1 MRVLRKISVICSP
14 PRASP
19 WTVTMQAGW
28 RRGEMVLAGLLGRPC
43 AKAYWLSPGLPAD
56 WLEDPAEPVSSPRI
70 ATPSCLAGGGAAA
83 PAESYVSRAAHPIQ
97 LECVPQSRR
106 LRTGSMLQAPPTA
119 ATAATATA
127 TPAPPQLRA
136 FKYLTLELTAFSL
149 HARSAMR
156 RRLLYP
162 AAPPMGF

>member
-1 MRVLRKISVICSP
+1 MSSGSWQAWFSAGGGCKGGHFACFAEIFGNFSP

-70 ATPSCLAGGGAAA
+70 ATPSCIAGGGAAA

-119 ATAATATA
+119 ATAATAT
-127 TPAPPQLRA
+127 PAPPQLR
-136 FKYLTLELTAFSL
+136 LSST
-149 HARSAMR
+149 
-156 RRLLYP
+156 
-162 AAPPMGF
+162 